1 VLYGL
6 DMARPGIRTADEA
19 VIVEGYMDVLMAH
32 QHGINNVVA
41 QMGTA
46 LTESQLGM
54 LKKQSQRFVLALD
67 ADAAGNRATLR
78 GLDVARQVMD
88 REVVPVPTPRGLIR
102 FEDRLAAEIRIATLP
117 EGLDP
122 DEVIRESPARWAQ
135 IIGAARPVLDY
146 YFDVLT
152 EDLDLATAKGKS
164 EAVSRLGPLVAELG
178 DQVQRNHYLQQLA
191 RMVQMDDRALWQQ
204 IASAQSQGR
213 GQPTRSPRR
222 TDREEAATRIDISAH
237 CLSLLLTYPELISE
251 VDAAFTAANEEVLR
265 VEDLQRP
272 EDRAILTAWRAWIG
286 NGGSRNPR
294 AEFYDDLDES
304 LQARIDALLAAQK
317 SRPEVADEVL
327 RNDLLDTVMR
337 LRIRNRQREIRDMRF
352 LLEDD
357 RSSETATLYGPR
369 ITDTTMRIRRL
380 EQAIRDRSL
389 SGRRQHHD
397 EAVRVPFGAG

>member
-1 VLYGL
+1 
-6 DMARPGIRTADEA
+6 
-19 VIVEGYMDVLMAH
+19 
-32 QHGINNVVA
+32 
-41 QMGTA
+41 
-46 LTESQLGM
+46 M

-178 DQVQRNHYLQQLA
+178 DHVQRNHYLQQLA

-204 IASAQSQGR
+204 IASAQNRGR
-213 GQPTRSPRR
+213 GQPARPSRR
-222 TDREEAATRIDISAH
+222 TDREEGETRLDMSAH
-237 CLSLLLTYPELISE
+237 CLSLLLTYPELIAE
-251 VDAAFTAANEEVLR
+251 VDAAFTAADEEVLR
-265 VEDLQRP
+265 VEDFQRP
-272 EDRAILTAWRAWIG
+272 EDRAILVAWRTWIG

-294 AEFYDDLDES
+294 AEFYDELDES
-304 LQARIDALLAAQK
+304 LQARVDALLTARK
-317 SRPEVADEVL
+317 GGPEVADEVL

-337 LRIRNRQREIRDMRF
+337 LRIRNRQREIRNMRF

-357 RSSETATLYGPR
+357 RSSETAAIYGPR

-389 SGRRQHHD
+389 SGRRRHHD